1 MISILVIGSLLI
13 VVGFWGL
20 LTRKN
25 LIKMVLSIAI
35 AETGLQLVMISI
47 GYIKHGT
54 APIISGP
61 VTGADAASM
70 VVDPFPQ
77 ALVLTA
83 IVIGVAVN
91 ALLLSYVVSL
101 YRKKKSLDISDF
113 KELKW

>member
-1 MISILVIGSLLI
+1 MISILAIGSLLI

-35 AETGLQLVMISI
+35 AETGLQLVMISV

-61 VTGADAASM
+61 VSRTEAAGM
-70 VVDPFPQ
+70 VVDPVPQ

-101 YRKKKSLDISDF
+101 YRKKGSLDISDF